1 MNLVPRKFFLDDF
14 FDDLEPT
21 YRNMTMKCDIY
32 EKDNKYFLEMDIPGY
47 KKEDIDIDCENGYL
61 TVTAEHEEKDDE
73 EDKSYIRKE
82 RVNGKNVRKFYIGEV
97 DEENITAE
105 FKDGILKVV
114 VPKKEEIN
122 NKKKITIE

>member
-82 RVNGKNVRKFYIGEV
+82 RVYGKNVRKFYIGEV
-97 DEENITAE
+97 DDITAE

>member
-1 MNLVPRKFFLDDF
+1 MEKKSNKGLIVFIIILIILVIIGL
-14 FDDLEPT
+14 L
-21 YRNMTMKCDIY
+21 
-32 EKDNKYFLEMDIPGY
+32 
-47 KKEDIDIDCENGYL
+47 YL
-61 TVTAEHEEKDDE
+61 IFKKDDE

-82 RVNGKNVRKFYIGEV
+82 RVYGKNVRKFYIGEV